1 MSIPT
6 APTEPNIHP
15 DWIDTPDN
23 LAKLIK
29 ILSNQPLVAVDTES
43 DSLYSYFEKVCLIQ
57 FSIPNQDFLVDPL
70 AVDISGLAPFFADMA
85 IQKIFHAAEYDFM
98 SLKRDYGFIFSNL
111 FDTMLA
117 ARILGWSHYGLGS
130 LLNKHFNI
138 KLDKRFQRYNWGRRP
153 LSKKAL
159 NYACLDT
166 HYLIPL
172 RELQL
177 KTLLEQNRLREAS
190 ESFERMTH
198 VQPTIKTFDPDDFW
212 RVKHSRDLEP
222 QQQAVL
228 RELFIL
234 RDTIARKLDRPPFKI
249 MNDSTLIDLAKTQ
262 PSSLTDLHQTKG
274 LSTKLIE
281 HDAYALL
288 EAISQGQT
296 TLPPKYPVNHHQRPS
311 DKILNRYETL
321 RQWRN
326 DLAAKRGVEP
336 DVIINNHDLMSI
348 AKKNPQTMR
357 TLTKIGILGDWQ
369 RETYGQHLLQVL
381 NEHS

>member
-1 MSIPT
+1 MSIST

-15 DWIDTPDN
+15 DWINTPDD

-29 ILSNQPLVAVDTES
+29 TLSNQPIVAVDTES

-70 AVDISGLAPFFADMA
+70 AVDISGLAPFFADDA

-98 SLKRDYGFIFSNL
+98 SLKRDYGFTFSNL

-130 LLNKHFNI
+130 LLNNHFNI

-166 HYLIPL
+166 HYLLAL

-177 KTLLEQNRLREAS
+177 KALLEQNRLREA
-190 ESFERMTH
+190 EEAFERMTH
-198 VQPTIKTFDPDDFW
+198 VEPTIKTFDPDDFW
-212 RVKHSRDLEP
+212 RVKNSRELEP
-222 QQQAVL
+222 HEQAIL
-228 RELFIL
+228 RELFVL
-234 RDTIARKLDRPPFKI
+234 RDEVARRLDRPAFKV
-249 MNDSTLIDLAKTQ
+249 MNDSTLILLARTQ
-262 PSSLTDLHQTKG
+262 PSSLADLDQMKG
-274 LSTKLIE
+274 LSTKLVE
-281 HDAYALL
+281 HNGYAIL
-288 EAISQGQT
+288 EAISQGQSS
-296 TLPPKYPVNHHQRPS
+296 LPPKYPVNHHQRPS

-326 DLAAKRGVEP
+326 DLAAQRGVEP

-357 TLTKIGILGDWQ
+357 TLTKIGVLGDWQ
-369 RETYGQHLLQVL
+369 RETYGQRLLQVL
-381 NEHS
+381 TEKT